1 MNIVAF
7 NSEDSFILNYSCLVW
22 SLCGFIITINTQT
35 RLANFFKSLHK
46 LLLAILLVR
55 LILCFHFFHLLYT
68 KYEKK
73 SKVNI
78 VAFNSEDSFILN
90 YSCLVWSLCGFI
102 ITINTQTRLANFFK
116 SLHKLLLAILLVRLI
131 LCFHFFHLLYGN
143 SWSLHT
149 SFHDVYFSELSG
161 RFSFFLFNYGAFL
174 FFNFIFFCS
183 SNGRNKLYACFC
195 RHFIGA
201 LKP

>member
-22 SLCGFIITINTQT
+22 SLCGFITTINTQT

-46 LLLAILLVR
+46 LLLPILLVR
-55 LILCFHFFHLLYT
+55 LILCFRFFHL
-68 KYEKK
+68 
-73 SKVNI
+73 
-78 VAFNSEDSFILN
+78 F
-90 YSCLVWSLCGFI
+90 
-102 ITINTQTRLANFFK
+102 
-116 SLHKLLLAILLVRLI
+116 
-131 LCFHFFHLLYGN
+131 YGN

-195 RHFIGA
+195 RHFIGV
-201 LKP
+201 LKPQVWKWVNFLSRNFLCSVYLVNTILNKEIYFSALMVICVSLVRCVFFLDED